1 MNMLRISPV
10 GAMDIRQGCSKTALG
25 PKGRLTLQE
34 PLLHN
39 SQKHEPCRVVARS
52 RLSVLAEADFTVLD
66 KCETVYPSRSSW
78 R

>member
-34 PLLHN
+34 LLDITLM
-39 SQKHEPCRVVARS
+39 PIVPVILCR
-52 RLSVLAEADFTVLD
+52 D
-66 KCETVYPSRSSW
+66 
-78 R
+78 